1 MFDKISNKDRPLNK
15 IKLALAF
22 CIFILISATFINNK
36 FLENEQNSINIFQ
49 NISNSIVHVS
59 NMKSLRNVFNK
70 DEAVVEAGVGSG
82 FVWDNLGHIIT
93 SYHVIY
99 GGDSFLILFKNDKKQ
114 YKARLIGSDSQND
127 IAVLKLDVLP
137 STLNP
142 ITIGESNDLK
152 VGQKALAIGN
162 PLGLD
167 HTLTT
172 GTISALNRKIRG
184 AGGISIQ
191 GMIQTDASINPG
203 NSGGALLDSQGKLI
217 GVNSMIYNAAGSQ
230 ASSGLGFAIPVE
242 IVKKIVPQIIK
253 FGKVIRPSLGI
264 IILEDY
270 YALQLGVTSGVMI
283 KFADSKGP
291 AGKAG
296 LKGVSVDQYGQYYLG
311 DIITGLDNLAI
322 NDYDEL
328 LMALEKYNV
337 GDKVKIKYLRDH
349 KERATEIVLIQM

>member
-1 MFDKISNKDRPLNK
+1 MKK

-22 CIFILISATFINNK
+22 CFFILFSATFINNK

-49 NISNSIVHVS
+49 NIANSIVHVS
-59 NMKSLRNVFNK
+59 NMKALRSAFNK
-70 DEAVVEAGVGSG
+70 DETSVEAGVGSG
-82 FVWDNLGHIIT
+82 FVWDNSGYIIT

-99 GGDSFLILFKNDKKQ
+99 GGDSFLILFKNNKKE
-114 YKARLIGSDSQND
+114 YKAKLIGSDPQND
-127 IAVLKLDVLP
+127 ISVLKLEEIP
-137 STLNP
+137 NNLNP
-142 ITIGESNDLK
+142 ISVGESKDLK

-184 AGGISIQ
+184 AGGVSIQ

-217 GVNSMIYNAAGSQ
+217 GVNSMIYNAAGAQ
-230 ASSGLGFAIPVE
+230 ASAGLGFAIPVD

-253 FGKVIRPSLGI
+253 YGKVIRPSLGI
-264 IILEDY
+264 TVLEEY

-283 KFADSKGP
+283 KFADGKGP
-291 AGKAG
+291 AGRAG
-296 LKGVSVDQYGQYYLG
+296 LRGVSIDQYGQYYLG
-311 DIITGLDNLAI
+311 DIIIAIDSTSI

-328 LMALEKYNV
+328 FMLLEKHKA

-349 KERATEIVLIQM
+349 KEKIVEIELIQI